1 MYIGRS
7 HAQGGFIKLDPIA
20 DQFDGIKT
28 LFNASVGGTP
38 FYASSP
44 YSLLVSL
51 DGIIQE
57 PMTSFSI
64 VENQI
69 TLAEAPP
76 AGSTF
81 FAVVLATTNSQVLST
96 ISVGARVGS
105 QTLDLHGKTMAI
117 GTRGGSKIP
126 VGFNLA

>member
-7 HAQGGFIKLDPIA
+7 HEQGGFIKLDPIA
-20 DQFDGIKT
+20 DQFDGNNRNFST
-28 LFNASVGGTP
+28 SVGGTP

-44 YSLLVSL
+44 FSLLVSL
-51 DGIIQE
+51 DGVVLE
-57 PMTSFSI
+57 PITSFTI
-64 VENQI
+64 VESSI
-69 TLAEAPP
+69 ELSSAPS

-96 ISVGARVGS
+96 ISVGARAGS

-117 GTRGGSKIP
+117 GTRSGSKIP